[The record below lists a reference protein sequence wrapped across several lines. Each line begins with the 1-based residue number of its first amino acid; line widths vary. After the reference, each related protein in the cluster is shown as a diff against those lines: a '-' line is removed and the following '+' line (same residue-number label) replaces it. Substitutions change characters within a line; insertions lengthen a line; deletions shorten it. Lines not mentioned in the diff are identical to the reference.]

1 MSKGYDLGDLFR
13 GSKPREAVQEK
24 ARSEAVVRQAAPR
37 VQTVTSGQAVQL
49 CGKITKKATYELDAE
64 LLDRV
69 NRFAKSRDMKKLAV
83 IERALEEYLERN
95 GD

>member
-1 MSKGYDLGDLFR
+1 MSSKGYDLSDLFR
-13 GSKPREAVQEK
+13 GSNPRETVQEK
-24 ARSEAVVRQAAPR
+24 PQDAVVRQAAPR

-64 LLDRV
+64 LLERV